1 MSPDKRF
8 ASCVVKVALHEEVE
22 KMGGITADGTQ
33 FGVAA
38 LEDLVAEGGA
48 HVSAAFEKRAGK
60 LRREGKKTGHGPCR
74 TGERHRV
81 PFLSLLRTL

>member
-1 MSPDKRF
+1 MSPDKGF
-8 ASCVVKVALHEEVE
+8 ASCVVEVALHEEVE
-22 KMGGITADGTQ
+22 KPGGITADGAQ

-60 LRREGKKTGHGPCR
+60 LRREGEKTGQGPGR
-74 TGERHRV
+74 TGGRHRA
-81 PFLSLLRTL
+81 PFRSLLRTL